1 MPIDDRDEVGATA
14 LFNAVSDNCI
24 EKAQQLLELGA
35 NPNIPENNGI
45 TPLMDAASGG
55 AVPMIELLLR
65 YGARW
70 DLAIDA
76 DLARWCYYRLTLNP
90 VDNIGSAESVVLRT
104 AGWRFVEAIHS
115 NWEIVVKYFPKKI
128 VEVAIAELHEMAKIS
143 YEYPVMLWQYFDE
156 ESKGTWVANTLAKL
170 PSLESIKE
178 FYDLPHMRSMYVNMY
193 NQEFCDA
200 RDREAEKAYRRA
212 LAERNKRLNR
222 AAREQSRWRKQ

>member
-1 MPIDDRDEVGATA
+1 MPLNFHGH
-14 LFNAVSDNCI
+14 
-24 EKAQQLLELGA
+24 LLAGSVKTIMLPLEIPLDTSPKMI
-35 NPNIPENNGI
+35 PNSSLVWTGTILSKME
-45 TPLMDAASGG
+45 
-55 AVPMIELLLR
+55 
-65 YGARW
+65 
-70 DLAIDA
+70 IDA

-104 AGWRFVEAIHS
+104 AVWRFVEAIHS

-222 AAREQSRWRKQ
+222 AAREQSRCRKQ